1 MSLLA
6 ILVVVGISMYNED
19 LNVGILAIALS
30 ICVAAIFAGIS
41 SDKVMRAWPIDLF
54 MILAG
59 VTFLFGIATTN
70 GTMDKVTANA
80 IRLASGRTV
89 YIPLII
95 FVLTNILSMIG
106 PGNIISTAM
115 MAPVALAIAWRI
127 NMSAFLMT
135 LLVVGAA
142 SGGSF
147 SPVAP
152 AGIISTYFVT
162 KMAPQL
168 AALGQDVGNIDLLSW
183 KILFNT
189 QIAQLVGN
197 VGGFLILGGWT
208 WIMAQRAQTSVNI
221 DEIAPKPQP
230 FTVQQWLTVGA
241 IALLLLLVVLPSVPV
256 VGGLFPKWL
265 LNVIGNG
272 KTGNI
277 GSIAFIL
284 AAVLLVANAGDSK
297 AAVKSM
303 PWSVIIMVCG
313 MGILIDVMDK
323 AGGLNALVNI
333 IAAVST
339 PTTVTGVVALVDGII
354 SVYSS
359 SSGVVVP
366 MFLPLVPGLIEQLHG
381 GSAVAIISSIN
392 VGSHMV
398 DTSPLSTLGAIC
410 IACAAEGEDKGK
422 LFRALLI
429 WGFAMAAV
437 GAVLCYVFFGLL
449 NL

>member
-1 MSLLA
+1 MSLVA

-19 LNVGILAIALS
+19 LNVGILAIAFS
-30 ICVAAIFAGIS
+30 IIVAAIFAGIS

-70 GTMDKVTANA
+70 GTMEKVTANA
-80 IRLASGRTV
+80 IRLARGRTV

-95 FVLTNILSMIG
+95 FVLTNIISMIG
-106 PGNIISTAM
+106 PGNIISTAL

-147 SPVAP
+147 SPIAP
-152 AGIISTYFVT
+152 AGIISTFFIT

-168 AALGQDVGNIDLLSW
+168 AALGQPVGDINILSW

-189 QIAQLVGN
+189 QVAQLIGN
-197 VGGFLILGGWT
+197 MGGFLILGGWT
-208 WIMAQRAQTSVNI
+208 WIMKQRTEGAVDI
-221 DEIAPKPQP
+221 DAVAPKPQP
-230 FTVQQWLTVGA
+230 FTTAQWLTVVSVV
-241 IALLLLLVVLPSVPV
+241 LLVVLVVLPSLPMIGKVFPV
-256 VGGLFPKWL
+256 WF

-284 AAVLLVANAGDSK
+284 GALLLIANAGDSK

-381 GSAVAIISSIN
+381 GDAVAIISSIN

-429 WGFAMAAV
+429 WGFAMAVVVAI
-437 GAVLCYVFFGLL
+437 LCYVFFGLL